1 MEVSLMTCSELLIG
15 GVLPYL
21 AGFGFLAGL
30 GYRLVSWRRAPPPPP
45 MTLYPTLGSGPMGL
59 VKQALFFPG
68 LYRSDR
74 ILWFL
79 SWTFHAFLALA
90 LLGHLRVATGLIDR
104 LLASLGIGSSGVAA
118 FSAAAGSLA
127 GIVLLATVAILL
139 ARRLVVA
146 RAREISG
153 IPDFFALLLLLA
165 VVVSGDLMRLGGQP
179 IDLIQT
185 RAWAVSLLSFS
196 PVVPSHPAF
205 LLHVFCAEVL
215 ILYMAFSKL
224 MHFGGIFFTLA
235 LIKKSAP

>member
-1 MEVSLMTCSELLIG
+1 MEVSLMTSSELLIG

-30 GYRLVSWRRAPPPPP
+30 GYRLVSWRSAPQPPP
-45 MTLYPTLGSGPMGL
+45 MTLYPTLGL

-74 ILWFL
+74 ILWLL
-79 SWTFHAFLALA
+79 SWTFHAFLALV
-90 LLGHLRVATGLIDR
+90 LLGHLRVATGLIDS
-104 LLASLGIGSSGVAA
+104 LLASLGIGPSGVAA

-146 RAREISG
+146 RVREISG
-153 IPDFFALLLLLA
+153 VPDFFALLLLLA
-165 VVVSGDLMRLGGQP
+165 VVVSGDLMRVGGQP
-179 IDLIQT
+179 VDLIQT

-205 LLHVFCAEVL
+205 LLHVLCAEVL

-235 LIKKSAP
+235 LVNKSEP